1 MNFMDLAKARF
12 STRKF
17 TTQPVEDE
25 KLAQILE
32 AGKLAP
38 TAKNQ
43 QPQKIY
49 VIRSREKLD
58 RLNQLTRCIYG
69 AGTVLLV
76 AYDDNLD
83 WDNPMEEHVSSGE
96 VAAAIVAA
104 HMMMEATELGIG
116 SVWVGWFPPTR
127 TAKALGL
134 PANIKP
140 VMLLPLGYTADTFQ
154 PSPMHNQYREASAI
168 VAEL

>member
-1 MNFMDLAKARF
+1 
-12 STRKF
+12 
-17 TTQPVEDE
+17 
-25 KLAQILE
+25 
-32 AGKLAP
+32 
-38 TAKNQ
+38 
-43 QPQKIY
+43 
-49 VIRSREKLD
+49 
-58 RLNQLTRCIYG
+58 
-69 AGTVLLV
+69 
-76 AYDDNLD
+76 
-83 WDNPMEEHVSSGE
+83 MEEHVSSGE
-96 VAAAIVAA
+96 VDAAIVAA

>member
-49 VIRSREKLD
+49 IIRSREKLD

-83 WDNPMEEHVSSGE
+83 WDNPMEEHVSSG
-96 VAAAIVAA
+96 
-104 HMMMEATELGIG
+104 
-116 SVWVGWFPPTR
+116 
-127 TAKALGL
+127 
-134 PANIKP
+134 
-140 VMLLPLGYTADTFQ
+140 
-154 PSPMHNQYREASAI
+154 
-168 VAEL
+168 